1 MPVWIKGK
9 NKAAMAGK
17 VLVTGGAGFIGS
29 HVVDAMLSEGYEV
42 VIVDNLESG
51 EKENV
56 DPGVRVVEIDLRDPA
71 LSRVFQEHEPRYVC
85 HLAAQASITKSIRG
99 PLVDA
104 DANIIG
110 SLNVLEECRK
120 NGVEKVLFSSS
131 GGAMYGEPMALPCG
145 EDHPVRPL
153 SPYGAA
159 KAAVEL
165 YLPIYRSLYGLKY
178 SALRYANVYGPR
190 QNPTGE
196 AGVVAIFA
204 GRMLN
209 GEQVFINGSGE
220 QERDFIYVEDIARAN
235 VIALSAGNDEAFNLG
250 SGEGTSVN
258 EIFSRL
264 SVVAGYRLKP
274 EHRAEV
280 DGEVFKIIL
289 NTDRARNV
297 LGWEPRVS
305 LEEGLNRTVESLR
318 ESRQKVTS

>member
-1 MPVWIKGK
+1 MAE
-9 NKAAMAGK
+9 KA
-17 VLVTGGAGFIGS
+17 LVTGGAGFIGS
-29 HVVDAMLSEGYEV
+29 HVVDAMLGEGYDV
-42 VIVDNLESG
+42 VVVDNLESG
-51 EKENV
+51 GRENV
-56 DPGVRVVEIDLRDPA
+56 GSDVPVAAIDLRDPA
-71 LSRVFQEHEPRYVC
+71 LSQVFQEHQPRYVC

-120 NGVEKVLFSSS
+120 NGVEKILFSSS
-131 GGAMYGEPMALPCG
+131 GGAMYGEPVTLPCG
-145 EDHPVRPL
+145 EDHAVKPL

-190 QNPTGE
+190 QNPSGE

-204 GRMLN
+204 GRMLK

-220 QERDFIYVEDIARAN
+220 QERDFVYVEDIARAN
-235 VIALSAGNDEAFNLG
+235 VMALTSGDDEAFNLG
-250 SGEGTSVN
+250 SGVGTSVN
-258 EIFSRL
+258 EICDRL
-264 SVVAGYRLKP
+264 CGLTGYNLAP
-274 EHRAEV
+274 QHRAQAE
-280 DGEVFKIIL
+280 GEVFKIVL
-289 NTDRARNV
+289 NAEKARRV
-297 LGWEPRVS
+297 LGWEPKVS
-305 LEEGLNRTVESLR
+305 LEEGLRRTVGSVQ

>member
-1 MPVWIKGK
+1 
-9 NKAAMAGK
+9 MAEK
-17 VLVTGGAGFIGS
+17 VLVTGGVGFIGS
-29 HVVDAMLSEGYEV
+29 HVVDAMLGEGYDV
-42 VIVDNLESG
+42 VVVDNLESG
-51 EKENV
+51 GRENL
-56 DPGVRVVEIDLRDPA
+56 DPDAPVVAIDLRDPA
-71 LSRVFQEHEPRYVC
+71 LSQVFQEHQPRYVC

-120 NGVEKVLFSSS
+120 NGVEKILFSSS
-131 GGAMYGEPMALPCG
+131 GGAMYGEPIELPCG

-190 QNPTGE
+190 QNPSGE

-204 GRMLN
+204 GRMLK

-220 QERDFIYVEDIARAN
+220 QERDFVYVEDIARAN
-235 VIALSAGNDEAFNLG
+235 VMALTSGDDEVFNLG
-250 SGEGTSVN
+250 SGVGTSVN
-258 EIFSRL
+258 EICTRL
-264 SVVAGYRLKP
+264 SSLTGYAQAP
-274 EHRAEV
+274 EHRAQAE
-280 DGEVFKIIL
+280 GEVFKIVL
-289 NTDRARNV
+289 NAEKARGA

-305 LEEGLNRTVESLR
+305 LEEGLGRTVESLR
-318 ESRQKVTS
+318 ESRQKVTG

>member
-1 MPVWIKGK
+1 
-9 NKAAMAGK
+9 MAER

-42 VIVDNLESG
+42 VVVDNLESG
-51 EKENV
+51 GRENLHPDV
-56 DPGVRVVEIDLRDPA
+56 PIVETDLRDPE
-71 LSRVFQEHEPRYVC
+71 LSRVFQEHRPRFVC

-120 NGVEKVLFSSS
+120 NGVEKILFSSS
-131 GGAMYGEPMALPCG
+131 GGAMYGEPITLPCG
-145 EDHPVRPL
+145 EDHPVQPL

-165 YLPIYRSLYGLKY
+165 YLPIYQSLYGLKY

-190 QNPTGE
+190 QSPAGE

-209 GEQVFINGSGE
+209 GKPVFINGSGE
-220 QERDFIYVEDIARAN
+220 QERDFVYVEDIARAN
-235 VIALSAGNDEAFNLG
+235 VLALTAGDDEAFNLG
-250 SGEGTSVN
+250 SGVGSSVN

-264 SVVAGYRLKP
+264 STLTGYGLEP
-274 EHRAEV
+274 EHRPQP
-280 DGEVFKIIL
+280 DGEVFKIVL
-289 NTDRARNV
+289 NAEKARDM
-297 LGWEPRVS
+297 LGWEPRVP
-305 LEEGLNRTVESLR
+305 LEEGLSRAVESLR
-318 ESRQKVTS
+318 GSRQKVKS

>member
-1 MPVWIKGK
+1 
-9 NKAAMAGK
+9 MADK

-29 HVVDAMLSEGYEV
+29 HVVDAMLKEGYEV
-42 VIVDNLESG
+42 VVVDNLESG
-51 EKENV
+51 RRENV
-56 DPGVRVVEIDLRDPA
+56 NSDVEVLETDLRDPA
-71 LSRVFQEHEPRYVC
+71 LSQAFREHGPRFVC

-120 NGVEKVLFSSS
+120 NGVEKILFSSS
-131 GGAMYGEPMALPCG
+131 GGAMYGEPVTLPCD

-159 KAAVEL
+159 KAALEL

-190 QNPTGE
+190 QNPAGE

-204 GRMLN
+204 GRMLD
-209 GEQVFINGSGE
+209 GDPVFINGSGE
-220 QERDFIYVEDIARAN
+220 QERDFVYVEDIARAN
-235 VIALSAGNDEAFNLG
+235 VLALTAGDDEAFNLG
-250 SGEGTSVN
+250 SGVGTSVN

-264 SVVAGYRLKP
+264 NRLAGYGLEP
-274 EHRAEV
+274 EHRPQP
-280 DGEVFKIIL
+280 DGEVFKIVL
-289 NTDRARNV
+289 NTGKARNV
-297 LGWEPRVS
+297 LGWEPRVF
-305 LEEGLNRTVESLR
+305 LEEGLSRTVESLQ
-318 ESRQKVTS
+318 ESRPRVKS

>member
-1 MPVWIKGK
+1 
-9 NKAAMAGK
+9 MADK

-29 HVVDAMLSEGYEV
+29 HVVDAMLGEGYEV
-42 VIVDNLESG
+42 VVVDNLESG
-51 EKENV
+51 GRENV
-56 DPGVRVVEIDLRDPA
+56 HPDVPVVEMDLRDPA
-71 LSRVFQEHEPRYVC
+71 LSQIFQEHKPRYVC

-131 GGAMYGEPMALPCG
+131 GGAMYGEPVTLPCD

-159 KAAVEL
+159 KAALEL
-165 YLPIYRSLYGLKY
+165 YLPIYRGLYGLKY

-190 QNPTGE
+190 QNPDGE

-204 GRMLN
+204 GRMLD
-209 GEQVFINGSGE
+209 GAPVFVNGSGE
-220 QERDFIYVEDIARAN
+220 QERDFVYVEDIARAN
-235 VIALSAGNDEAFNLG
+235 VLALSAGDDEAFNLG
-250 SGEGTSVN
+250 SGVGTSVN

-264 SVVAGYRLKP
+264 SRLTGYGLEP
-274 EHRAEV
+274 EHRAQAE
-280 DGEVFKIIL
+280 GEVFKIVL
-289 NTDRARNV
+289 NKEKAHNV
-297 LGWEPRVS
+297 LGWGPRVS
-305 LEEGLNRTVESLR
+305 FEEGLSRTVESLR
-318 ESRQKVTS
+318 ESRQRVKS

>member
-1 MPVWIKGK
+1 
-9 NKAAMAGK
+9 MADK

-29 HVVDAMLSEGYEV
+29 HVVDAMLGEGYEV
-42 VIVDNLESG
+42 VVVDNLESG
-51 EKENV
+51 GRENV
-56 DPGVRVVEIDLRDPA
+56 HPDVQVVQRLIFGTRR
-71 LSRVFQEHEPRYVC
+71 LSQVFQEHKPRYVC

-131 GGAMYGEPMALPCG
+131 GGAMYGEPVTLPCD

-165 YLPIYRSLYGLKY
+165 YLPIYRGLYGLKY

-190 QNPTGE
+190 QNPAGE

-204 GRMLN
+204 GRMLD
-209 GEQVFINGSGE
+209 GAPVFINGSGE
-220 QERDFIYVEDIARAN
+220 QERDFVYVEDIARAN
-235 VIALSAGNDEAFNLG
+235 VLALSAGDDEAFNLG
-250 SGEGTSVN
+250 SGVGTSVN

-264 SVVAGYRLKP
+264 SSLMGYGLKP
-274 EHRAEV
+274 EHRAQAE
-280 DGEVFKIIL
+280 GEVFKIVL
-289 NTDRARNV
+289 NTEKAHNV
-297 LGWEPRVS
+297 CWDGGLGCLWRR
-305 LEEGLNRTVESLR
+305 G
-318 ESRQKVTS
+318 

>member
-1 MPVWIKGK
+1 
-9 NKAAMAGK
+9 MADK

-29 HVVDAMLSEGYEV
+29 HVVDAMLGEGYEV
-42 VIVDNLESG
+42 VVVDSLESG
-51 EKENV
+51 GRENV
-56 DPGVRVVEIDLRDPA
+56 HPDVPVVEMDLRDPA
-71 LSRVFQEHEPRYVC
+71 LSQIFQEHKPRYVC

-131 GGAMYGEPMALPCG
+131 GGAMYGEPVTLPCD
-145 EDHPVRPL
+145 EEHPVRPL

-165 YLPIYRSLYGLKY
+165 YLPIYRGLYGLKY

-190 QNPTGE
+190 QNPAGE

-204 GRMLN
+204 GRMLE
-209 GEQVFINGSGE
+209 GAPVFINGSGE
-220 QERDFIYVEDIARAN
+220 QERDFVYVEDIARAN
-235 VIALSAGNDEAFNLG
+235 VLALSAGDDEAFNLG
-250 SGEGTSVN
+250 SGVGTSVN

-264 SVVAGYRLKP
+264 SSLMGYGLEP
-274 EHRAEV
+274 EHRARAE
-280 DGEVFKIIL
+280 GEVFKIVL
-289 NTDRARNV
+289 NMEKAREG
-297 LGWEPRVS
+297 LGWGPRVS
-305 LEEGLNRTVESLR
+305 FEEGLSRTVESLR
-318 ESRQKVTS
+318 ESRQRVKS

>member
-1 MPVWIKGK
+1 MTD
-9 NKAAMAGK
+9 K

-29 HVVDAMLSEGYEV
+29 HVVDGMLGEGYEV
-42 VIVDNLESG
+42 VVVDNLESG
-51 EKENV
+51 GRGNV
-56 DPGVRVVEIDLRDPA
+56 NPDVPVVEMDLRDPA
-71 LSRVFQEHEPRYVC
+71 LSQVFQEHKPRYVC

-120 NGVEKVLFSSS
+120 SGVEKVLFSSS
-131 GGAMYGEPMALPCG
+131 GGAMYGEPVTLPCD

-165 YLPIYRSLYGLKY
+165 YLPIYRGLYGLKY

-190 QNPTGE
+190 QNPAGE

-204 GRMLN
+204 GRMLE
-209 GEQVFINGSGE
+209 GAPVFINGSGE
-220 QERDFIYVEDIARAN
+220 QERDFVYVEDIARAN
-235 VIALSAGNDEAFNLG
+235 VLALAAGDDEAFNLG
-250 SGEGTSVN
+250 SGVGTSVN

-264 SVVAGYRLKP
+264 SRLTGYGLESEHKP
-274 EHRAEV
+274 QP
-280 DGEVFKIIL
+280 DGEVFKIVL
-289 NTDRARNV
+289 NTEKVREG
-297 LGWEPRVS
+297 LGWGPRVS
-305 LEEGLNRTVESLR
+305 LEEGLSRTVESLR
-318 ESRQKVTS
+318 ESRQRVKS